1 MKLLEVIK
9 SLSNQTRLDILTWL
23 KDPFAYF
30 AAEELDDYKP
40 SLGVCVSDIAKK
52 AKMSIPTV
60 SVYLKNMAA
69 ADLLVATRK
78 DQWTYYKRNEAAIQQ
93 LASLIK
99 DSL

>member
-1 MKLLEVIK
+1 MNMLEVFK

-30 AAEELDDYKP
+30 PAEELVDYTP

-60 SVYLKNMAA
+60 SVYLKNMSAA
-69 ADLLVATRK
+69 NLLVATRK
-78 DQWTYYKRNEAAIQQ
+78 DQWTYYKRNEKAIQQ
-93 LASLIK
+93 LAQLIK
-99 DSL
+99 EKV

>member
-1 MKLLEVIK
+1 MKLLKVIK
-9 SLSNQTRLDILTWL
+9 SLSNQTRLDILKWL

-30 AAEELDDYKP
+30 PARELADYDE
-40 SLGVCVSDIAKK
+40 SLGVCVSDIANK

-78 DQWTYYKRNEAAIQQ
+78 DQWTYYKRNEKAIQQ
-93 LASLIK
+93 LAQLIK
-99 DSL
+99 DNL